1 MNPFDRVLVMV
12 YSITTTLLLI
22 VLTTILAGWDYPLLL
37 LSGAQRGPFFR
48 EALYSLLGLYILAG
62 IRLAWW
68 GMRPAAR
75 QAVVHEGTLG
85 QIRIALS
92 AIEALV
98 EKVVS
103 QNSGVREVK
112 ARVVAVPQGIGIN
125 VRATVTP
132 DIHIPELSEIMQR
145 QVKDRVLEV
154 TGISVHNVRIL
165 VENITSHKPR
175 VE

>member
-1 MNPFDRVLVMV
+1 MNPFDRVLVV
-12 YSITTTLLLI
+12 AYAAITTLLLI
-22 VLTTILAGWDYPLLL
+22 VLTSVLAGWGYTLNILLD
-37 LSGAQRGPFFR
+37 AQRQPFFW
-48 EALYSLLGLYILAG
+48 EIVYFLLGLYMLAG
-62 IRLAWW
+62 IRLVWW
-68 GMRPAAR
+68 GVRPSAR

-92 AIEALV
+92 AVEALV

-132 DIHIPELSEIMQR
+132 DIQIPEISEIMQR
-145 QVKDRVLEV
+145 QVKEKVLEV

-165 VENITSHKPR
+165 VENITAHKPR